1 MPKTADTQV
10 TRRHHGYILGFDFGL
25 RRIGVAVGQFTT
37 MTATSLETV
46 RHGKTP
52 DWTAIDRL
60 VREWKPTLLLV
71 GLPINLNGD
80 ETDMS
85 RAARKFGAE
94 LHDHYSLD
102 VSFADERLSSR
113 AAESRFAEL
122 RAQGSLKKKHA
133 RNLDAMA
140 AQIILENWILSTP
153 ETLSENEVTGT
164 PST

>member
-1 MPKTADTQV
+1 MRAS
-10 TRRHHGYILGFDFGL
+10 GYILGFDFGF

-46 RHGKTP
+46 GHGKKP
-52 DWTAIDRL
+52 DWAVIDRL
-60 VREWKPTLLLV
+60 VREWKPARLLV
-71 GLPINLNGD
+71 GLPLGKNGD

-85 RAARKFGAE
+85 RAARKFGAR
-94 LHDHYSLD
+94 LHDRYSLD

-133 RNLDAMA
+133 RQLDAMA
-140 AQIILENWILSTP
+140 AQIILENWIQSTAGMP
-153 ETLSENEVTGT
+153 PLTRKE
-164 PST
+164 

>member
-1 MPKTADTQV
+1 MPETAV
-10 TRRHHGYILGFDFGL
+10 PRGYILGFDFGL

-46 RHGKTP
+46 GHGKTP
-52 DWTAIDRL
+52 DWAVIDRL
-60 VREWKPTLLLV
+60 VREWKPALLLV
-71 GLPINLNGD
+71 GLPLDKNGD

-85 RAARKFGAE
+85 RTARKFGAT
-94 LHDHYSLD
+94 LHDRYSLD
-102 VSFADERLSSR
+102 VSFADERLSSL

-133 RNLDAMA
+133 RQLDAMA

-153 ETLSENEVTGT
+153 GLLTQTREEN
-164 PST
+164 